1 MSFLK
6 IGLCVATLVAATLV
20 AAMMAPAHAAG
31 ALAIG
36 KCGAFGYSFDYGDEP
51 LASRD
56 ALGKCKGHECRV
68 VAKFSRMCAA
78 FAVDGA
84 KPCGAFGWATR
95 GGAKLA
101 VAQNEALRQCY
112 ANGGSNCMIRAFV
125 CDGAR

>member
-6 IGLCVATLVAATLV
+6 TGLCAAMLAAAVLATV
-20 AAMMAPAHAAG
+20 MMAPAHAAG

-36 KCGAFGYSFDYGDEP
+36 KCGAFGYSFDYRDEP

-68 VAKFSRMCAA
+68 VAKFSRTCAA

-95 GGAKLA
+95 TGNKLA

-112 ANGGSNCMIRAFV
+112 ANGGRDCMIRAFV